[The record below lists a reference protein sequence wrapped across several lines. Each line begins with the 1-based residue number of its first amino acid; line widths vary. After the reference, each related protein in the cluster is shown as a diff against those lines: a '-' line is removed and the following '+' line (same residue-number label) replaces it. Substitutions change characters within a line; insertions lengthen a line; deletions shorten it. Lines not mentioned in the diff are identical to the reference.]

1 MKQDI
6 YEKLKEIK
14 PILKERFGI
23 EEFAVFGS
31 FAKGKEHDGSDI
43 DIAILKMNLKS
54 GYGMIQ
60 AQYYLESVLERNI
73 DIGNFKSMKTFI
85 RNRIKKDFVYV

>member
-6 YEKLKEIK
+6 YDKLKAVK
-14 PILKERFGI
+14 PILRERFGI

-31 FAKGKEHDGSDI
+31 FAKGKEDDNSDI

-73 DIGNFKSMKTFI
+73 DIGSFKAMKTFI
-85 RNRIKKDFVYV
+85 QNRIKKDFVYV